1 MFEGEKVCVC
11 VCVLRVR
18 RESEIIVNTVRRGWC
33 KYRFI
38 IARNREKTL
47 IERDIKKDKRRR
59 EKIKREKCVCICV

>member
-1 MFEGEKVCVC
+1 
-11 VCVLRVR
+11 VR